1 MAVYHQ
7 GLNGSK
13 YVFTNIDGDNDIHVV
28 KEKAFRDGI
37 ERTVDANGHG
47 DLLGKYNVKKT
58 EMVVPHGLVY
68 VNKRAEATLHDRYV
82 AFFRS
87 QCLFNHYMADFFEG
101 DI

>member
-13 YVFTNIDGDNDIHVV
+13 YVFTNIDGGNDVHVV
-28 KEKAFRDGI
+28 KEKAFREGI
-37 ERTVDANGHG
+37 ERNVVG
-47 DLLGKYNVKKT
+47 DLLGKYVVKKR
-58 EMVVPHGLVY
+58 EMVVPDGLVY
-68 VNKRAEATLHDRYV
+68 VNKRAEATLHNRYV